1 MNIFVRSLGVGI
13 HQILLKLKPDYECT
27 LESLVGLIETPPQQE
42 MGDYAFPC
50 FALAKVF
57 RKAPA
62 QIANELMLALQVNL
76 TESNLFESF
85 SSLGPYLN
93 VKVNSSEMAKQ
104 VLPEIHKG
112 NWFSKNSLEQ
122 KNRVMIEFSQPN
134 THKGFHVGH
143 CRNVALGDSL
153 VRLFRYNGYQVI
165 AANYIGD
172 VGTHIAKCLWYYQ
185 EKNNESPPHIH
196 KGEWLGE
203 LYTASTLAF
212 EGQTGSDKEETQ
224 KKISALL
231 AKLEEK
237 EPQIT
242 QIWEETRNWSLE
254 DFDQI
259 YKWLGTEFDH
269 VFYESEVDEEGKQLV
284 IQGAEDGLFQKS
296 DGAIGVNLV
305 DEKLGFFLLLKSDG
319 NTLYSTK
326 DLALAKRKFEEFG
339 IERSIYV
346 VGAEQTLHFQ
356 QVFATLKKMGYQ
368 QASRCFHLPYA
379 LVVLPE
385 GKMSSRA
392 GNVILFSKL
401 QQEMCD
407 FVRNNY
413 LESHRENWSDE
424 EIESTTRKVAVAA
437 IKYGMLNQDPN
448 KQITFSL
455 KDWLVS
461 EGDTGVYLIYA
472 YVRIRSI
479 VRHFENFDPQV
490 EIEFEL
496 LNHSHEK
503 ALIRKLFDF
512 NNIVYQAAEQYRPSL
527 LARTLFELCKD
538 FSRCYISCSV
548 KHAESTDLQLAR
560 LNLFSAVAA
569 TLSTGLNL
577 LGIEPPERM

>member
-1 MNIFVRSLGVGI
+1 MNIFAQNFGAGI
-13 HQILLKLKPDYECT
+13 HRALLRLQPDYQCT
-27 LESLVGLIETPPQQE
+27 SESLVGLIETPPQTK
-42 MGDYAFPC
+42 MGDYSFPC
-50 FALAKVF
+50 FTLAKVF

-62 QIANELMLALQVNL
+62 LIANELTEVLKEILAD
-76 TESNLFESF
+76 SNLFEGF
-85 SSLGPYLN
+85 KPLGPYLN
-93 VKVNSSEMAKQ
+93 VKVNSSEMAKR
-104 VLPEIHKG
+104 VLPEIHNGK
-112 NWFSKNSLEQ
+112 WFVLNSSELKTQ
-122 KNRVMIEFSQPN
+122 VMIEFSQPN

-153 VRLFRYNGYQVI
+153 VRLFRYNGYQVV

-172 VGTHIAKCLWYYQ
+172 IGTHIAKCLWYYQ
-185 EKNNESPPHIH
+185 EKNEENPPQAN

-203 LYTASTLAF
+203 LYTASTL
-212 EGQTGSDKEETQ
+212 ELESQTESEKERTQ
-224 KKISALL
+224 KKISDIL

-237 EPQIT
+237 DPQIS
-242 QIWEETRNWSLE
+242 QVWQETRLWSLE
-254 DFDQI
+254 DFEQI
-259 YKWLGTEFDH
+259 YSWLGTQFDH
-269 VFYESEVDEEGKQLV
+269 IFYESEVDEEGKQLV
-284 IQGAEDGLFQKS
+284 ILGAEHGVFQKS
-296 DGAIGVNLV
+296 DGAIGIDLKE
-305 DEKLGFFLLLKSDG
+305 EKLGFFLLLKSDG

-356 QVFATLKKMGYQ
+356 QVFATLKKMGYE
-368 QASRCFHLPYA
+368 QAERCIHLPYA

-385 GKMSSRA
+385 GKMSSRN

-401 QQEMCD
+401 QREMCA

-413 LESHRENWSDE
+413 LEAHRLNWSDE

-479 VRHFENFDPQV
+479 IRQFENFDPQTEV
-490 EIEFEL
+490 DLKL
-496 LNHSHEK
+496 LEHLHEK

-512 NNIVYQAAEQYRPSL
+512 NDIASQAAEQYRPSL

-538 FSRCYISCSV
+538 FSRCYSSCSV
-548 KHAESTDLQLAR
+548 KHAESTELQLAR

-569 TLSTGLNL
+569 TLSIGLNL